1 MSLIEKILLVAMG
14 LTPIVALL
22 FMLPKLKRK
31 KQQTFETTDYVPL
44 EKEQAENNQP
54 NEVAEVAPQEKSVE
68 HADELEDYRAYLSKR
83 KQETTKPTR
92 VDVPEGYIDRTEG
105 YSMARMRK
113 KAEQKTDDNSDLLNL
128 PADVQ
133 ALLIAGILD
142 RKF

>member
-1 MSLIEKILLVAMG
+1 MSLIEKILLVAICV
-14 LTPIVALL
+14 TPVVTLL
-22 FMLPKLKRK
+22 FMLPKFKRK

-44 EKEQAENNQP
+44 KKEQTENKQP
-54 NEVAEVAPQEKSVE
+54 DEVAEVTPQVKSVE
-68 HADELEDYRAYLSKR
+68 HTDELEDYRAYLSKR

-92 VDVPEGYIDRTEG
+92 VDIPEGYIDRTEG
-105 YSMARMRK
+105 YSIARMRK
-113 KAEQKTDDNSDLLNL
+113 KAEQKTDDNLDLLNL